1 MNFFMKDLS
10 NENVIYIKDGDV
22 EYLQFRKLL
31 EYKDKITHC
40 FTLKN
45 LDFYSN
51 NNFYENE
58 ENVRKNYEKICSKI
72 NLDAKNIVRPL
83 QTHTNCVKNIFN
95 EIGILPKGLENVD
108 GLITNKK
115 NKILSTIYADCTPI
129 FLYDCSKNI
138 IGNIHSGWKG
148 TVSKIVGVAIKNM
161 IEDYSSDPGDIIA
174 CIGPTIRKCHF
185 EVDEDVKELF
195 EKNFNNSKIILKGEI
210 KEGKQKYFV
219 DTVLANIM
227 IMKSLGLKDE
237 NIIDSKICSVC
248 ESKLIH
254 SYRVEGKEAGR
265 CTSLISLI

>member
-1 MNFFMKDLS
+1 MKDLS
-10 NENVIYIKDGDV
+10 NENVIHIKDGEV

-58 ENVRKNYEKICSKI
+58 ENVRNNYEKICSKI
-72 NLDAKNIVRPL
+72 NMNVNNIVRPM
-83 QTHTNCVKNIFN
+83 QTHTKCVKNIYN

-108 GLITNKK
+108 GLITNQK

-129 FLYDCSKNI
+129 FLYDRSKNV

-161 IEDYSSDPGDIIA
+161 IENYNCNPNDIIA

-185 EVDEDVKELF
+185 EVDEDVKDMF
-195 EKNFNNSKIILKGEI
+195 ENSFNNTSIIYKGEI
-210 KEGKQKYFV
+210 KDGKQKYFV

-227 IMKSLGLKDE
+227 TMKNLGLKDE
-237 NIIDSKICSVC
+237 NIIDCKICSVC
-248 ESKLIH
+248 ESDIIH

>member
-1 MNFFMKDLS
+1 MIDLS
-10 NENVIYIKDGDV
+10 NENVIHIKDREL

-31 EYKDKITHC
+31 EYKDKVTHC
-40 FTLKN
+40 FTLKD

-58 ENVRKNYEKICSKI
+58 ENVKKNYEKICSKI
-72 NLDAKNIVRPL
+72 NLDANNIVRPL

-95 EIGILPKGLENVD
+95 EIGIFPKGLENVD
-108 GLITNKK
+108 GLITNQK

-129 FLYDCSKNI
+129 FLYDKSKNI

-161 IEDYSSDPGDIIA
+161 IEDYRSNPNDIIA

-195 EKNFNNSKIILKGEI
+195 KKSFNTSQIIYKGEI
-210 KEGKQKYFV
+210 KEGKQKYFI
-219 DTVLANIM
+219 DTVSANIM
-227 IMKSLGLKDE
+227 TMKSLGLKDE

-248 ESKLIH
+248 ESRLIH
-254 SYRVEGKEAGR
+254 SYRVDGKEAGR